1 MFDALIDQVLQIGV
15 VAIAAFAV
23 WVWYGEWKAGKLE
36 DEIRRLQRSLKWQD
50 VPYPNVGEAEQKEME
65 ESLKKSLEEKLKQQA
80 EERKRCYKVGSF
92 WNLVVRFV
100 TCSPL
105 TVFAVGLFVLL
116 TGSVACEYFMAT
128 YGQGTKL
135 HAPYMSATIIAGM
148 FVWLFFLLRCVDFRY
163 PPGIADSLFLGED
176 SFVKPFWL
184 ASSLCA
190 TVACICIF
198 GLVCDFEMQFI
209 KKDPSEFKWSF
220 DMVTETLN
228 THYLKKWI
236 AIVASAITALLSI
249 GAVFEDNMRMR
260 PFEENQ

>member
-15 VAIAAFAV
+15 VAIAAFAA
-23 WVWYGEWKAGKLE
+23 WVWYDVWKALKRSAEIEKLRNVIE
-36 DEIRRLQRSLKWQD
+36 WQD
-50 VPYPNVGEAEQKEME
+50 VLFSHMGEAKQKEME
-65 ESLKKSLEEKLKQQA
+65 ETLKKSLEEKLRQQA
-80 EERKRCYKVGSF
+80 GERERCYKVGSF

-116 TGSVACEYFMAT
+116 TGSVTCEYFMAT

-135 HAPYMSATIIAGM
+135 YAPYMSATIIAGM
-148 FVWLFFLLRCVDFRY
+148 FVWLFFLLWCVDFRY
-163 PPGIADSLFLGED
+163 PPSIANALFLGED

-184 ASSLCA
+184 ASFLSA